1 MYGEDTI
8 DEVGGASSRSQKGGG
23 CQLHCT
29 PDTKSTIPH
38 WEGHL
43 GPGRVIN
50 IEVDVGDGAHN
61 GPELHII

>member
-23 CQLHCT
+23 CQLHC
-29 PDTKSTIPH
+29 KSTIPH
-38 WEGHL
+38 WEGRL

-50 IEVDVGDGAHN
+50 IEVDVGDGAHDV
-61 GPELHII
+61 PELHII